1 MKYKVLI
8 PQNITEVGRKYLEE
22 NDCELIILD
31 DPSKENICKS
41 VVDCDAILARTVEFG
56 AEVFNCGKKLKVIAK
71 HGVGY
76 DNIDL
81 KAAAKHNVK
90 VCYTPQANAQ
100 SVAEHTLTLILA
112 CAKKLVLMDKLTKIN
127 KWNLR
132 DTIKPV
138 NISGKTLGIIGFGKI
153 GSLVAKKAALG
164 FDMNVLVLRHHPGK
178 GDLPDYVK
186 ECYDLDEIFQKSDF
200 ISLHAPLTNETTNLV
215 NTKRLNMMKPTAY
228 IINTSR
234 GAEVDEDALYN
245 ALKEGTIAGAG
256 LDVFV
261 KEPAINNKLFE
272 LDNVIVSPHNAAHTI
287 ESMNNMGLQAAI
299 GIIEVLNGKEP
310 TWPVKY

>member
-8 PQNITEVGRKYLEE
+8 PQNITDAGRKYLEE
-22 NDCELIILD
+22 NNCELIILD
-31 DPSKENICKS
+31 DPSKENICKN

-56 AEVFNCGKKLKVIAK
+56 EEIFKCGKKLKVIAK

-81 KAAAKHNVK
+81 KAAAKYNIK
-90 VCYTPQANAQ
+90 VCYTPEANAQ
-100 SVAEHTLTLILA
+100 SVAEHALTLILA
-112 CAKKLVLMDKLTKIN
+112 CAKKLVLMDKLTREN
-127 KWNLR
+127 KWDLR
-132 DTIKPV
+132 DPIKIMD
-138 NISGKTLGIIGFGKI
+138 ISGKTLGVIGYGKT
-153 GSLVAKKAALG
+153 GRLVAKKAALG
-164 FDMNVLVLRHHPGK
+164 FDMNVLVLRHNPGK
-178 GDLPDYVK
+178 GELPDYVK
-186 ECYDLDEIFQKSDF
+186 ECFDLDEIFQKSDF

-215 NTKRLNMMKPTAY
+215 NTKRLNMMKPTAF
-228 IINTSR
+228 IINTAR
-234 GAEVDEDALYN
+234 GAEVDEDALYK

-261 KEPAINNKLFE
+261 KEPAVNNPLFE

-299 GIIEVLNGKEP
+299 GIIEVLSGKEP